1 MRFNIVFILV
11 AMIVLS
17 SCDMKYKGDIDGDYK
32 VGELLANFSKLANDG
47 GSEQNKIAVFDEN
60 IRKIHLFDL
69 NQNKLVSTVNAIEVS
84 NQDKHAILYDANGN
98 YIVDIISGGFA
109 ITNKQGISQ
118 INPIKLSGGPVSG
131 AFRSDLGLLV
141 IYDDVGSV
149 GLLKLTA
156 QGDIIQSWVGGSRL
170 NSLSSAVI
178 SAGDL
183 LDNGHLLISMTD
195 GTLADIDIMQTLSQ
209 KKWIYTS
216 VATNLPAAAWVA
228 RVPDNSL
235 QVLLRV
241 SDDNDHKIY
250 LFDLATKTV
259 IDSHILQ
266 GHLEKSARA
275 IHPHVLI
282 SSLDDSSMELFY
294 VENNIIKKIKMPYRK
309 VNYNEKILLSRLNI
323 EKDTFSFVDSKGSI
337 EKSAD
342 GELLLNTY
350 RAYRTYKQF
359 RLNDMLLV
367 TTTEIPN
374 GTNVE
379 ISDKY
384 IFSLFSNKLG
394 YATNYNIDNKTQFAF
409 EFFNRGYLKK

>member
-1 MRFNIVFILV
+1 MRFNVIFIL
-11 AMIVLS
+11 ATMIVLS
-17 SCDMKYKGDIDGDYK
+17 SCDMKYQGDYEGDYK
-32 VGELLANFSKLANDG
+32 VGELLTNFSKLANDG

-60 IRKIHLFDL
+60 VRKIHLFDL
-69 NQNKLVSTVNAIEVS
+69 NQNKLVSTVNAVELS
-84 NQDKHAILYDANGN
+84 NQDKHAILFDENGN
-98 YIVDIISGGFA
+98 YIIDIISGGFA

-156 QGDIIQSWVGGSRL
+156 QGDVIQSWVGGSRL
-170 NSLSSAVI
+170 NSLSPAVI

-195 GTLADIDIMQTLSQ
+195 GTLADIDIVQTLNQ

-216 VATNLPAAAWVA
+216 IVTNLPAAAWVS
-228 RVPDNSL
+228 RIPGNSL
-235 QVLLRV
+235 QVLLRI
-241 SDDNDHKIY
+241 SDDTDHKIY
-250 LFDLATKTV
+250 LFDLATKT
-259 IDSHILQ
+259 ITDSYLLQ

-275 IHPHVLI
+275 IYPHILV
-282 SSLDDSSMELFY
+282 STLDDSSMELIY
-294 VENNIIKKIKMPYRK
+294 VENDLIKKIKMPYRK
-309 VNYNEKILLSRLNI
+309 VNYQEKILLSRLNVAN
-323 EKDTFSFVDSKGSI
+323 DTFSFVESKGI
-337 EKSAD
+337 IDKSAD

-350 RAYRTYKQF
+350 RAFRTYKQF

-367 TTTEIPN
+367 ATTEIPN

-384 IFSLFSNKLG
+384 IFSLFPNKLG
-394 YATNYNIDNKTQFAF
+394 YATNYNIEDKTKFAF
-409 EFFNRGYLKK
+409 EFFNRGFLKK